1 MAEPITKQ
9 LTAFANKLTRTQQLT
24 IAGVVVAAI
33 AGIILMLN
41 TASQPSMSVLFSE
54 LDQKDA
60 SVITEKLKE
69 RKIPYEI
76 QSGGS
81 TLLVPANVLHE
92 TRLQLAGEGLPQ
104 SSTVGYEIFDKTNLG
119 MSDFVQKLNYRR
131 ALEGELARTIGSIDE
146 VQKVRVHIVVPE
158 KALFDRD
165 QNKATASVILQLKS
179 GRSISRLN
187 TEGIQNLVA
196 SSIEGM
202 DAGSV
207 TVVDQKGQIISEP
220 PRDKNSIAGLS
231 STQYELQQK
240 VDQYLTT
247 KVQSLLD
254 GVLGVGNAVVR
265 ANAELDFTQ
274 IEKTVEDYDPDKQVV
289 RSEQKIDEQ
298 SKSVDSLNIPSVN
311 SASSRGN
318 TVTNYEIS
326 KTVEKIVNRGGG
338 IRRLSV
344 ATLINGKTKITEG
357 DKPTLEY
364 KPRADEEMQK
374 ITQVV
379 KNAVGYDPTRNDQ
392 VSVVN
397 VQFDPSQQE
406 EDLKQQRGLKLPL
419 TPNEIAEKVL
429 ILVAMLLAVWM
440 IRKLISSPQVRRRIE
455 QVLGPPPVIEPLS
468 ALQAAIDNQLLLE
481 DGSER
486 LPELSAPLTSRE
498 IMMQRAKARLSQTQE
513 LTEEMVMKIE
523 MQARV
528 MEHMVERPEEAVRL
542 IKLILRQDDDEP
554 RKKSAA
560 AQAKQL

>member
-33 AGIILMLN
+33 AGIVLMLN

-60 SVITEKLKE
+60 GVIVEKLKE
-69 RKIPYEI
+69 RKIPYEL

-81 TLLVPANVLHE
+81 AIMVPANVLHE
-92 TRLQLAGEGLPQ
+92 TRLQLAAEGLPQ

-131 ALEGELARTIGSIDE
+131 AIEGELARTIGSIDE

-158 KALFDRD
+158 KALFDKD
-165 QNKATASVILQLKS
+165 QNKATASVVLQLKS

-254 GVLGVGNAVVR
+254 GVLGAGNAVVR

-274 IEKTVEDYDPDKQVV
+274 IEKTTEDYDPDKQVV

-298 SKSVDSLNIPSVN
+298 SKSVDSLNFPAVN
-311 SASSRGN
+311 SASQRGN

-326 KTVEKIVNRGGG
+326 KTVEKIVNKGGG
-338 IRRLSV
+338 IKRLSV

-357 DKPTLEY
+357 DKPALEY

-374 ITQVV
+374 ITQVL

-440 IRKLISSPQVRRRIE
+440 IRKFISSPQVRRRIE
-455 QVLGPPPVIEPLS
+455 QVLGPPPVLEPLS
-468 ALQAAIDNQLLLE
+468 VLQAQADQLLLE
-481 DGSER
+481 DGKER
-486 LPELSAPLTSRE
+486 MPELAAPLTSRE

-513 LTEEMVMKIE
+513 LTEDMVMKIE

-528 MEHMVERPEEAVRL
+528 MEHMVEHPEEAVRL
-542 IKLILRQDDDEP
+542 IKLILRQDEDEP
-554 RKKSAA
+554 RKKAA
-560 AQAKQL
+560 AQQGKQL

>member
-33 AGIILMLN
+33 AGIVLMLN

-60 SVITEKLKE
+60 GVIVEKLKE
-69 RKIPYEI
+69 RKIPYEL

-81 TLLVPANVLHE
+81 AIMVPANVLHE
-92 TRLQLAGEGLPQ
+92 TRLQLAAEGLPQ

-131 ALEGELARTIGSIDE
+131 AIEGELARTIGSIDE

-158 KALFDRD
+158 KALFDKD
-165 QNKATASVILQLKS
+165 QNKATASVVLQLKS

-254 GVLGVGNAVVR
+254 GVLGAGNAVVR

-274 IEKTVEDYDPDKQVV
+274 IEKTTEDYDPDKQVV

-298 SKSVDSLNIPSVN
+298 SKSVDSLNFPAVN
-311 SASSRGN
+311 SASQRGN

-326 KTVEKIVNRGGG
+326 KTVEKIVNKGGG
-338 IRRLSV
+338 IKRLSV

-357 DKPTLEY
+357 DKPALEY

-455 QVLGPPPVIEPLS
+455 QVLGPPPVLEPLS
-468 ALQAAIDNQLLLE
+468 VLQAQADQLLLE
-481 DGSER
+481 DGKER
-486 LPELSAPLTSRE
+486 MPELAAPLTSRE

-513 LTEEMVMKIE
+513 LTEDMVMKIE
-523 MQARV
+523 MQV
-528 MEHMVERPEEAVRL
+528 
-542 IKLILRQDDDEP
+542 
-554 RKKSAA
+554 
-560 AQAKQL
+560 

>member
-9 LTAFANKLTRTQQLT
+9 LTSFANKLTRTQQLT

-33 AGIILMLN
+33 VGIMLMIN

-60 SVITEKLKE
+60 SVIVEKLKE

-81 TLLVPANVLHE
+81 VVLVPANVLHE

-131 ALEGELARTIGSIDE
+131 ALEGELARTIGSINE

-158 KALFDRD
+158 KALFDKD
-165 QNKATASVILQLKS
+165 QNKATASVVLQLKS

-202 DAGSV
+202 DASSV

-240 VDQYLTT
+240 IDQYLTS
-247 KVQSLLD
+247 KVQTLLD
-254 GVLGVGNAVVR
+254 GVLGAGNAVVR

-298 SKSVDSLNIPSVN
+298 SKSVDSLNFPAVN
-311 SASSRGN
+311 SASQRGN

-326 KTVEKIVNRGGG
+326 KTIEKIVNRGGG
-338 IRRLSV
+338 IKRLSV
-344 ATLINGKTKITEG
+344 ATLINGTTKVIEG
-357 DKPTLEY
+357 DKPALEY
-364 KPRADEEMQK
+364 KPRADEEMEK

-419 TPNEIAEKVL
+419 TPNEIAEKIL
-429 ILVAMLLAVWM
+429 ILIAMLLAVWM

-455 QVLGPPPVIEPLS
+455 QVLGPPPVFEPIM
-468 ALQAAIDNQLLLE
+468 LQPPSSEQLLLE
-481 DGSER
+481 DGSEKAG
-486 LPELSAPLTSRE
+486 ELSAPLTSRE
-498 IMMQRAKARLSQTQE
+498 LMMQRAKARLNQTQE
-513 LTEEMVMKIE
+513 LDEETIMKIE
-523 MQARV
+523 MQARA
-528 MEHMVERPEEAVRL
+528 MEHMVEHPEEAVRL
-542 IKLILRQDDDEP
+542 IKIILRQDDEP
-554 RKKSAA
+554 RKKVATD
-560 AQAKQL
+560 QVKQL